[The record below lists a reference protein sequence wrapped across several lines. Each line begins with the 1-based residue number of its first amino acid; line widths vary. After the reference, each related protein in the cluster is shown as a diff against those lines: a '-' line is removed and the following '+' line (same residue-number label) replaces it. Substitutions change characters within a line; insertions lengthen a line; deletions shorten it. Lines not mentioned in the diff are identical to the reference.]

1 MRVSCP
7 PPPPPR
13 RSGGELYAV
22 GLFSVSILLFR
33 LSHCFI
39 VVSSALT
46 RSEEAPPSVRLTNSH
61 FSVPQ
66 SLTQPRSVSDSM
78 VNKITGPTND
88 QGGVR
93 SVSAYAKE
101 REEEERDLANAILRS
116 SALDK
121 EQKSSALLLTFL
133 RVWILPTQIF
143 IPTFICQKMLP
154 MLSETADKS
163 AIASSQHI

>member
-46 RSEEAPPSVRLTNSH
+46 RSEGGPSVCPSVRLTNSH

-66 SLTQPRSVSDSM
+66 SLTHPRSVSDSM
-78 VNKITGPTND
+78 VNKITGPTTKAAF
-88 QGGVR
+88 G
-93 SVSAYAKE
+93 SVGICKRKRGR
-101 REEEERDLANAILRS
+101 REGPCKPS
-116 SALDK
+116 SALDRARK
-121 EQKSSALLLTFL
+121 GVEIVTTSHTFPTCL
-133 RVWILPTQIF
+133 DFTSPNFYPHLHLP
-143 IPTFICQKMLP
+143 KN
-154 MLSETADKS
+154 
-163 AIASSQHI
+163 ASHAE